1 MRRGSRGPKAK
12 SPRKARGPRP
22 KPRAKPDS
30 PRASLAELAAV
41 LDPREGGPALDRA
54 LAIVLRS
61 LGAARGALFVGD
73 DDSGFERRA
82 AAGLRLAAPGRIETP
97 RPFPGDWLTL
107 GPGDEVHGRLGLE
120 RLGALRAHGR
130 RIGLLALGPSETPSL
145 EASAFAS
152 GALALLALALEAARS
167 RDELHRAQLKLA
179 LQGFEL
185 KSLVELT
192 RELQTSSAEEAIH
205 ELVLT
210 TVMGHF
216 LVSRAA
222 LYLPGPE
229 GLALARARG
238 VGAGLGREAVRFDEA
253 RAALDASALVSEL
266 PRGALRERLEA
277 ARMALAVPLAAGA
290 RVEGVLAIGA
300 RASGTPFSAEDRE
313 VAQALARQALAAI
326 DNVRLQRVRDEKQR
340 QDRELQVARE
350 IQRSLLPS
358 REPRLRGF
366 EVSGDSRP
374 CYEVGG
380 DAFDWIPLA
389 GERLAL
395 VVADVSGKGTPA
407 SLLMASVH
415 AFVHA
420 LAGTAGPVEL
430 VSRLNG
436 FLHARTQAS
445 RFVTLFYAELD
456 PASGRLVYVNAGHV
470 PPYHLAGAGG
480 AGRLREGGPALGL
493 LPGAAYE
500 LGELL
505 LASGDL
511 VAVVTDGV
519 SEAMSPEDREFG
531 DERVWEALRTGAA
544 QPAAA
549 VLAGLVA
556 AVDRWCSPRGD
567 SDDLTAVILRA
578 R

>member
-1 MRRGSRGPKAK
+1 LRGDVA
-12 SPRKARGPRP
+12 
-22 KPRAKPDS
+22 
-30 PRASLAELAAV
+30 
-41 LDPREGGPALDRA
+41 
-54 LAIVLRS
+54 
-61 LGAARGALFVGD
+61 
-73 DDSGFERRA
+73 
-82 AAGLRLAAPGRIETP
+82 
-97 RPFPGDWLTL
+97 TL
-107 GPGDEVHGRLGLE
+107 GPGDEAHDRHGLE
-120 RLGALRAHGR
+120 RLAALRAHGR
-130 RIGLLALGPSETPSL
+130 RIGLLGLGPNESPSL
-145 EASAFAS
+145 EASEASAFVAS
-152 GALALLALALEAARS
+152 ALPLLALALEDGRARE
-167 RDELHRAQLKLA
+167 ELRRAQLKLA
-179 LQGFEL
+179 VQGFEL

-192 RELQTSSAEEAIH
+192 RELSASSAEGAIQ

-210 TVMGHF
+210 TVMAHF

-222 LYLPGPE
+222 LYAVGPE
-229 GLALARARG
+229 GLVLSRARG
-238 VGAGLGREAVRFDEA
+238 VRPGLGQGVVPLEETREALR
-253 RAALDASALVSEL
+253 RPALVSEL
-266 PRGALRERLEA
+266 PAGALRQRLEA
-277 ARMALAVPLAAGA
+277 ARMVLAVPLAAGE
-290 RVEGVLAIGA
+290 RVEGVLGVGA
-300 RASGTPFSAEDRE
+300 RASGTPFSDEDRE

-326 DNVRLQRVRDEKQR
+326 DNVRLQRVKDEKQR

-358 REPRLRGF
+358 REPRLRGGF
-366 EVSGDSRP
+366 EVAGDSRP

-380 DAFDWIPLA
+380 DAYDWIPLA

-436 FLHARTQAS
+436 FLYARTQSS

-456 PASGRLVYVNAGHV
+456 PGSGRLVYVNAGHV
-470 PPYHLAGAGG
+470 PPYHLSAARA
-480 AGRLREGGPALGL
+480 AGRLQEGGPALGL
-493 LPGAAYE
+493 LPDAAYE
-500 LGELL
+500 LGELA
-505 LASGDL
+505 LAGGDL

-519 SEAMSPEDREFG
+519 SEAMSPEDCEFG
-531 DERVWEALRTGAA
+531 DERVWEALRRGAGGSA
-544 QPAAA
+544 SG

-556 AVDRWCSPRGD
+556 AVDGWAGVRGD

>member
-1 MRRGSRGPKAK
+1 MRRPSRGPKAASRR
-12 SPRKARGPRP
+12 SPSRP
-22 KPRAKPDS
+22 KPKSA
-30 PRASLAELAAV
+30 RASLAELAAA
-41 LDPREGGPALDRA
+41 LDPREGGASLDAALG
-54 LAIVLRS
+54 IVLRTV
-61 LGAARGALFVGD
+61 GAARGAIFVDGED
-73 DDSGFERRA
+73 AGFERRA
-82 AAGLRLAAPGRIETP
+82 AVGLRPAAPTRIGSP
-97 RPFPGDWLTL
+97 PASRGDLATL
-107 GPGDEVHGRLGLE
+107 GPGDEAHDRHGLE
-120 RLGALRAHGR
+120 RLLALRAHGR
-130 RIGLLALGPSETPSL
+130 RIGLLGLGPSESAAL
-145 EASAFAS
+145 EADDERAFLS
-152 GALALLALALEAARS
+152 GVQSLLALALEDARA
-167 RDELHRAQLKLA
+167 REALRGAQLKLA
-179 LQGFEL
+179 LQGFEIR
-185 KSLVELT
+185 SLVELT
-192 RELQTSSAEEAIH
+192 RELSASSAEEAIQ

-222 LYLPGPE
+222 LYQPSAA
-229 GLALARARG
+229 GLVLARARG
-238 VGAGLGREAVRFDEA
+238 VRPGLERDAVPLEEA
-253 RAALDASALVSEL
+253 LASLAPLGGPALVAEL
-266 PRGALRERLEA
+266 PPGSLRRRLEA
-277 ARMALAVPLAAGA
+277 ARMTLAVPLAAGE
-290 RVEGVLAIGA
+290 RVEGVLALGA
-300 RASGTPFSAEDRE
+300 RASGTAFSDEDRE

-326 DNVRLQRVRDEKQR
+326 ENVRLQRVKDAKQR
-340 QDRELQVARE
+340 QDRELQVARG

-358 REPRLRGF
+358 HEPRLRGF
-366 EVSGDSRP
+366 EVAGDSRP

-380 DAFDWIPLA
+380 DLYDWIPLA
-389 GERLAL
+389 GDRLAL

-436 FLHARTQAS
+436 FLFARTQSS

-470 PPYHLAGAGG
+470 PPYHLAAGGG
-480 AGRLREGGPALGL
+480 AGRLLAGGPALGL

-500 LGELL
+500 LGELA
-505 LASGDL
+505 LAGGDL

-519 SEAMSPEDREFG
+519 SEAMTPDDCEFG
-531 DERVWEALRTGAA
+531 DERVWEALRRAA
-544 QPAAA
+544 DGSASA

-556 AVDRWCSPRGD
+556 AVDGWAGARGD